1 MYRGVHVRSH
11 TLNAEAYTE
20 HIYYMPYM
28 PIYTPY
34 MPKPYI
40 YSIQNIHIQLIYIYI
55 YYRAV
60 SRIWIQLPFFSMPY
74 FGRQGQCLRIKW
86 PDNLR
91 KQVDFAIVVKRCSVN
106 PLVGVQAKPYEPF
119 NTHTLPS
126 PFGGKNFKSKNSKS
140 FNILRI

>member
-1 MYRGVHVRSH
+1 MRSH

-55 YYRAV
+55 FITGPYLGFESNFHFFLCPILGVKDNVCELSDQTICV
-60 SRIWIQLPFFSMPY
+60 SKLTLQL
-74 FGRQGQCLRIKW
+74 
-86 PDNLR
+86 
-91 KQVDFAIVVKRCSVN
+91 
-106 PLVGVQAKPYEPF
+106 
-119 NTHTLPS
+119 
-126 PFGGKNFKSKNSKS
+126 
-140 FNILRI
+140 